1 MRVVALC
8 AAVITVLT
16 AAVPAQAQ
24 SGCVWRST
32 DLPLPA
38 TAPSGT
44 LSAASPDGRYF
55 AGQVEEGVLLLW
67 HDRELIELPGTESAW
82 RVFGVNNSGHVAA
95 IDDTGSFV
103 YRDGARQYLPL
114 PAGRRSFLRN
124 INEAGDVVG
133 YLDGGNTTVVWK
145 AANPGAYELIEKAD
159 PVAIDDEGRIAFRD
173 GTIRSADG
181 TIVQIAGFP
190 AVTIEKFQRG
200 RVVGRVDRAFTKLRE
215 WTPAGVVVRDYVIN
229 PSSPIGINR
238 DGLLASGYFKSG
250 NRYGAWQ
257 GSTLVGDVGSSQDL
271 HVVGVTDTGLLA
283 GYRRWRTEDNF
294 WGPSTWACS

>member
-1 MRVVALC
+1 MRVAALC

-24 SGCVWRST
+24 SGCVWRPT

-82 RVFGVNNSGHVAA
+82 RVAGVNGSGHVAA
-95 IDDTGSFV
+95 IDDAGSFV
-103 YRDGARQYLPL
+103 YRDGAKQHLPV
-114 PAGRRSFLRN
+114 PAGRKGFAKD
-124 INEAGDVVG
+124 INELGDVIG
-133 YLDGGNTTVVWK
+133 YLDGGSTTIVWK
-145 AANPGAYELIEKAD
+145 AANPGTYELIETAD
-159 PVAIDDEGRIAFRD
+159 AVGIDDEGRIAFRR
-173 GTIRSADG
+173 GVIRSADG
-181 TIVQIAGFP
+181 TRVEIAGYP
-190 AVTIEKFQRG
+190 AVQIEKFESG

-215 WTPAGVVVRDYVIN
+215 WTPAGAVVRDYVIN

-257 GSTLVGDVGSSQDL
+257 GDALVGDVGSSADL

-283 GYRRWRTEDNF
+283 GFRRWRAEDNF